1 MSREEEKKG
10 CGGND
15 LQKKEGFKPG
25 MKEWE
30 NDGILLIIIS
40 IIVNAR
46 RALLVPGRVTHLR
59 AGIPARYVTS
69 QLEEGK
75 EGGYVTV

>member
-1 MSREEEKKG
+1 
-10 CGGND
+10 
-15 LQKKEGFKPG
+15 
-25 MKEWE
+25 MKEWKS
-30 NDGILLIIIS
+30 DGILIIIIIS